1 MIIKEQEDTVLI
13 QNILSGSHL
22 AQETLYNKYKK
33 SVKNFL
39 KGKYSL
45 YYDLDDDVSEIMI
58 KVFMNLS
65 TFDSSKSKFRSWV
78 FSIAKNYMIDKWRNN
93 ACTATLMSN
102 NITFTSSIDCPEIS
116 MNNSGFIT
124 SGNINN
130 LAFSSNGT
138 CVSCSTTDF
147 EHCSSINYISTQL
160 SPTDF
165 TLLDMKYV
173 QGYDYNEIGKE
184 FNVTSSTISNRVN
197 YIKTKL
203 KKNNSEI
210 IYD

>member
-1 MIIKEQEDTVLI
+1 MNGNPQ
-13 QNILSGSHL
+13 
-22 AQETLYNKYKK
+22 AQEKLYNKYKQ
-33 SVKNFL
+33 SVRNFL

-58 KVFMNLS
+58 RVFMNLN
-65 TFDSSKSKFRSWV
+65 TFDSTKSKFRSWV

-93 ACTATLMSN
+93 SCTATLSVN
-102 NITFTSSIDCPEIS
+102 NGVSFTTSVDCQGIS
-116 MNNSGFIT
+116 VNNSGYIT
-124 SGNINN
+124 SSNINN
-130 LAFSSNGT
+130 LAFVNNGT
-138 CVSCSTTDF
+138 CTSCNNDF
-147 EHCSSINYISTQL
+147 ENCSSINYISTQL

-203 KKNNSEI
+203 KKNNPEI